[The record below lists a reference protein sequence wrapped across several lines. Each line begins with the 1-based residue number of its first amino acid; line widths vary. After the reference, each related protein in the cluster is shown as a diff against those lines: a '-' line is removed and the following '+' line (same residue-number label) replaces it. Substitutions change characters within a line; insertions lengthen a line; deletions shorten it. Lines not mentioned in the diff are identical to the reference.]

1 MSGESL
7 DRYSRQVR
15 FPQLGEEGQRALLGS
30 RVALC
35 GCGALGTVL
44 ANHLARAGVGSIRV
58 IDRDFIETHNLQ
70 RQILF
75 DEQDVADNL
84 PKAEAAARKM
94 RAINSTITVEPVVT
108 DLDHT
113 NILDLVG
120 DADLIL
126 DGTDNFETR
135 YLINDAA
142 VKLGKPWIYGGVIG
156 SEGQT
161 MTIIPGKTPCLRCL
175 IETAPPPGMTPTCET
190 AGVLGPAVAVIAS
203 FEAVEAIKLLA
214 GRLEALNDAPDH
226 GQRLGLDVPPA
237 QGGQPAGQGRL
248 PVLPAAEIRVAR
260 RFDGVA
266 HDHAVRPQRRPGGRT
281 PARAARL
288 PRDGAATGRRWA
300 RCGTTRS
307 CSGSPPKDTSS
318 PCSPTGGRSSRAPMT
333 SPGRGRFM
341 RSSWGVRPNWSA
353 KMRSADYGLRIPD
366 IMMIRGNER
375 GGPLVKYQRF
385 EDLPVWNDA
394 IELAVRLLRISQ
406 AGRLNGIGDLKSQ
419 LERAAISISNNIAEG
434 FERGTN
440 QELITFLY
448 FAKGSAGEVQFDAES
463 ARPADASGKSCRR
476 RSTIFGSHREHLQ
489 TARGM
494 DRGAQGFQVQGP
506 SVAE

>member
-1 MSGESL
+1 MAGESL

-15 FPQLGEEGQRALLGS
+15 FPQLGEEGQRALLAS

-70 RQILF
+70 RQVLF

-94 RAINSTITVEPVVT
+94 RAINSSIHVEPVVT

-142 VKLGKPWIYGGVIG
+142 VKLGKPWIFGGVIG

-175 IETAPPPGMTPTCET
+175 IESAPPPGMTPTCET

-203 FEAVEAIKLLA
+203 FEAIEAIKLLA
-214 GRLEALNDAPDH
+214 GRLEALNDHLIMVDLWDWSFRQLKVANL
-226 GQRLGLDVPPA
+226 LGKVDCPCCGHRRFEWLD
-237 QGGQPAGQGRL
+237 GSMGSHTTTLCGRNA
-248 PVLPAAEIRVAR
+248 VQVAAR
-260 RFDGVA
+260 RPEPLDFVDMARRLAALGEVRHNAFMLRFAADGYEFTVFP
-266 HDHAVRPQRRPGGRT
+266 DGR
-281 PARAARL
+281 
-288 PRDGAATGRRWA
+288 
-300 RCGTTRS
+300 
-307 CSGSPPKDTSS
+307 
-318 PCSPTGGRSSRAPMT
+318 
-333 SPGRGRFM
+333 
-341 RSSWGVRPNWSA
+341 
-353 KMRSADYGLRIPD
+353 
-366 IMMIRGNER
+366 
-375 GGPLVKYQRF
+375 
-385 EDLPVWNDA
+385 A
-394 IELAVRLLRISQ
+394 II
-406 AGRLNGIGDLKSQ
+406 K
-419 LERAAISISNNIAEG
+419 
-434 FERGTN
+434 GTN
-440 QELITFLY
+440 DITRARSLY
-448 FAKGSAGEVQFDAES
+448 AQFVGS
-463 ARPADASGKSCRR
+463 
-476 RSTIFGSHREHLQ
+476 
-489 TARGM
+489 
-494 DRGAQGFQVQGP
+494 
-506 SVAE
+506 